1 MDISDALLFVPHP
14 LGKGEIAV
22 RVLREEIE
30 RRTGLRWEET
40 SRWVEGRPL
49 VLLALGELPPECLPL
64 VGEGWEDLE
73 PPGEEGYRIAVVEE
87 PLPFVAIVGNDG
99 RGLLYGVG
107 KFLRNLHWGRGFVK
121 LEAFNL
127 SSAPRYRLRGHQ
139 LGYRPKTNAYDAWTP
154 EQFEQYIRE
163 LALFGA
169 NSIEI
174 LPPRTDDD
182 PTSPH
187 MKVPPLEMMLRLSE
201 IIDSYNLDVWIW
213 YPNMGRDYRDP
224 RCLEEEKREREEIFS
239 RLPRINAVFIP
250 GGDPGDLPPDLL
262 FWWAKEVARIL
273 ERHHPEARVWL
284 SPQSSKE
291 GWIEEFLAILRE
303 TQPDWLGGIVFG
315 PWVQIPLPRLRELV
329 PSRYPIRHYPDITH
343 SLQCQYPVW
352 NWDVAFALTL
362 GRECINP
369 RPKAMKHI
377 HNLLAPYT
385 IGSISYSEGIND
397 DVNKF
402 LWSDQDWDPQTP
414 FIETL
419 RDYARLF
426 ISPQFAEGIAQ
437 GLVAL
442 EENWEGPLLTN
453 ERVDITLMQWQD
465 MERKAPREVLDNYRF
480 QMGLLRAY
488 YDAYIRRRL
497 IYETELEKEAR
508 EVLASAPVR
517 GSLFVLGRAEEI
529 LRKAEREGV
538 AQDYKERCW
547 ELAEALFRNIGAQ
560 FSVTRHGAI
569 GWSRGAFM
577 DDIDMPLN
585 NSRFL
590 LHEFERIRNSRE
602 EGERVQAIL
611 QLLRR
616 EDPGPGGFYDN
627 FGTPSAWRRVIR
639 EKSWEEDPGN
649 LSSPFISFVPS
660 LFHEEPSSED
670 LEGIPL
676 SWVANLTALYDIP
689 ISVSYDNLDPASS
702 YRIRI
707 TYIGEHGGEVKLMA
721 GEHLVHDFLRIGDRK
736 AIVVEYL
743 IPSQAIKE
751 GRLNLTWL
759 HRKGRRTHIAEVW
772 LLRE

>member
-1 MDISDALLFVPHP
+1 MDIRDALVFVPYP
-14 LGKGEIAV
+14 LGRGEIAV

-40 SRWVEGRPL
+40 SRWAEGRPL
-49 VLLALGELPPECLPL
+49 VLLALEELPPECLPL
-64 VGEGWEDLE
+64 VGRCWDELE
-73 PPGEEGYRIAVVEE
+73 PPGEEGYRIAMVEE
-87 PLPFVAIVGNDG
+87 PSPFVAIVGNDE

-107 KFLRNLHWGRGFVK
+107 KFLRKLHWGKGFVK
-121 LEAFNL
+121 LEAFSL
-127 SSAPRYRLRGHQ
+127 SAAPRYRLRGHQ

-154 EQFEQYIRE
+154 GQFEQYIRE

-174 LPPRTDDD
+174 LPPRTDDA

-187 MKVPPLEMMLRLSE
+187 MKVPPLEMMLKLSE

-224 RCLEEEKREREEIFS
+224 QCLEEERREREEIFS
-239 RLPRINAVFIP
+239 LLPRINAVFIP
-250 GGDPGDLPPDLL
+250 GGDPGHLPPELL
-262 FWWAKEVARIL
+262 FWWAGEVARIL
-273 ERHHPEARVWL
+273 ERHHPEAGVWL
-284 SPQSSKE
+284 SPQSSQE

-329 PSRYPIRHYPDITH
+329 PLRYPLRHYPDITH

-352 NWDVAFALTL
+352 DWDVAFALTL

-414 FIETL
+414 FMETL

-426 ISPQFAEGIAQ
+426 ICPQFAEGIAQ
-437 GLVAL
+437 GLLAL
-442 EENWEGPLLTN
+442 EENWEGSLLTN

-465 MERKAPREVLDNYRF
+465 MEGKVPREVLDNYRF

-497 IYETELEKEAR
+497 IYETELEREAR
-508 EVLASAPVR
+508 EVLASSPAR

-529 LRKAEREGV
+529 LRRAEREPV

-569 GWSRGAFM
+569 DWSRGAFM

-590 LHEFERIRNSRE
+590 LSEFERIRNLGE
-602 EGERVQAIL
+602 EGERAQAIL

-660 LFHEEPSSED
+660 LFHQEPSSRD

-689 ISVSYDNLDPASS
+689 ISIFYDNLDPVSS

-707 TYIGEHGGEVKLMA
+707 TYIGEHGGEVKLLA
-721 GEHLVHDFLRIGDRK
+721 GEHLVHDFLRIGGRK
-736 AIVVEYL
+736 AVVVEYP

-751 GRLNLTWL
+751 GRLTLTWL

-772 LLRE
+772 LVRE